1 MGSIFGYGNSLKY
14 GEVRFDGDPERMK
27 PSEVKVYYID
37 PEKIQE
43 KYGPP
48 KVTKHQLM
56 RLLGEGKTLTEI
68 GKVYG
73 IPGQK
78 VSELINYYQINKKN
92 NKEEIT
98 MGPKLQEAV
107 KILPKE
113 QMIKYIEEGKKD
125 REIAELSGLEYTRV
139 RQLKRFYC
147 LTPATK
153 GRENE
158 QGFNVDML
166 PKTKNENNNDSVKP
180 AKEKNEDSLKLE
192 EYGANKHSSDNAEVE
207 QSDKKCNCL
216 DVYENILTLAAE
228 IKKGR
233 VPKGLQWMFWSKVW
247 PKELLELYDALTVIV
262 NSIVAPDEI
271 KETSEENKQDKSFG
285 KNIVFNFN
293 FGDFGGGK

>member
-1 MGSIFGYGNSLKY
+1 
-14 GEVRFDGDPERMK
+14 
-27 PSEVKVYYID
+27 
-37 PEKIQE
+37 
-43 KYGPP
+43 
-48 KVTKHQLM
+48 
-56 RLLGEGKTLTEI
+56 
-68 GKVYG
+68 
-73 IPGQK
+73 
-78 VSELINYYQINKKN
+78 
-92 NKEEIT
+92 

-233 VPKGLQWMFWSKVW
+233 VPKGLQRMFW

-262 NSIVAPDEI
+262 NHITAPMKFPELSSITFDEI
-271 KETSEENKQDKSFG
+271 EETSEENKQDKSFG

-293 FGDFGGGK
+293 FGGK